1 MVNPK
6 HAGYG
11 DLLILN
17 LVSRKLFW
25 MWKRLINTEIKAK
38 VTDQFGYLFG
48 LDANLDFSTPW
59 EMKTG
64 AEEIKIKYESIEH
77 LDTENVHQFIDA
89 RLGSFK
95 YRKQIVLSFLYLY
108 R

>member
-1 MVNPK
+1 MVNPR

-25 MWKRLINTEIKAK
+25 MWKRLIHTEIKAK

-48 LDANLDFSTPW
+48 SDANLDFSTPW

-64 AEEIKIKYESIEH
+64 EKEIKIKYESIE
-77 LDTENVHQFIDA
+77 LLKTENLGPSIEA

-95 YRKQIVLSFLYLY
+95 YRENCFVFFVSL
-108 R
+108 